1 MRPTWCCGR
10 CPETTSG
17 GVDCTCAENP
27 RCKGPLCACGHS
39 ALDHHGVDGRVRRDA
54 GCLGDESR
62 EGWCRCPQTA
72 TSVAIAA
79 HEAEVVGRI
88 LDRIDA
94 LHAGID
100 ALNVQVRPHGRV
112 VQVCVACGT
121 DNGNWQP
128 HPCPTRRLTAE
139 IRGEL
144 SHG

>member
-1 MRPTWCCGR
+1 MTDMRESLTR
-10 CPETTSG
+10 TVLIHS
-17 GVDCTCAENP
+17 
-27 RCKGPLCACGHS
+27 GPLATHYQDEAERLVA
-39 ALDHHGVDGRVRRDA
+39 ALLPV
-54 GCLGDESR
+54 
-62 EGWCRCPQTA
+62 
-72 TSVAIAA
+72 IAA
-79 HEAEVVGRI
+79 HEAEVAGRI

-121 DNGNWQP
+121 DDGNWQQ
-128 HPCPTRRLTAE
+128 HPSPTRRLTAE